1 MKKQIKPAKI
11 GRATE
16 IEEPTERTNLS
27 LDVATRDKAKR
38 IGDGNISRGVRLA
51 VAKFKIKD

>member
-1 MKKQIKPAKI
+1 MKKQTKPAKI
-11 GRATE
+11 GRGTE
-16 IEEPTERTNLS
+16 IDEPTERTNLS

-38 IGDGNISRGVRLA
+38 IGGGIISKGVRLA